1 MNENEQEKQ
10 AATPQVHQEQQAR
23 EDENKNIENHQTPPA
38 ELPAQNRI
46 EHPQR
51 QLG

>member
-10 AATPQVHQEQQAR
+10 DETPQLTQEKQAMEDKAKEAEQR
-23 EDENKNIENHQTPPA
+23 EPTSDETPD
-38 ELPAQNRI
+38 QNRI